1 MGRSTPENESRPL
14 TAAEE
19 FHRTKEEGML
29 LAEIKAATGDTEGA
43 LRIIEN
49 LIEQGRAIQS
59 GNQSGNEGAGHK

>member
-14 TAAEE
+14 TAAEV
-19 FHRTKEEGML
+19 FHLAKEEGML

-59 GNQSGNEGAGHK
+59 GNQSGNEGA